1 MDALLAIWEMV
12 PPFGVVLPTTGPFWS
27 RMALMAPDK
36 GEDVMLVKACGMTL
50 DQYVSNVHGWE
61 QVCVTVSTQRV

>member
-1 MDALLAIWEMV
+1 
-12 PPFGVVLPTTGPFWS
+12 
-27 RMALMAPDK
+27 MALMAPDK